1 MRAYSKEDT
10 VIDTILRTKKARH
23 IAEQSQLKE
32 LSVTFADVLKLYA
45 ISPEFR
51 GFVDEAESVTAD
63 YAELAEIYLIFKG
76 VR

>member
-1 MRAYSKEDT
+1 MSTYSKEGT
-10 VIDTILRTKKARH
+10 VIESILRNKKARH
-23 IAEQSQLKE
+23 IAEQTQLKE
-32 LSVTFADVLKLYA
+32 LSVTFEDVLKLYT

-51 GFVDEAESVTAD
+51 GFVDDAESVTAD